1 MKDAEVVSGGGKVDW
16 RAIADADRMIFR
28 SSSLKLE
35 AALAELNLA
44 GSQVDSAAVMLGD
57 HQDNNLRS
65 AKPDAFRTALSCRML
80 TSLAE
85 EMVSEQHREVFRRIS
100 YELMLS
106 IYEDYCPPPRNELG
120 RAHSPA
126 SRRADLLENEKVAAT
141 GLTFDFVPFFCK
153 SQSLEEEL
161 LLLRKEVT
169 ELRAWKEEHVP
180 ILREL
185 REDIDIMTR
194 EKDSAQLTAQIS
206 TVKHRRL
213 EERLEAVSKYAE
225 SESADLRRRIALE
238 VEQGHSLRTSLLQ
251 LQKDVGNMVPKT
263 AVETMRGQLSDLVD
277 LVHELQVDPSLLS
290 CVASIMRAHGRLP
303 MCTSADTALEMPA
316 LTFDAISNLPSNA
329 VTLQGELQKNV
340 EKTLANFR
348 EPVVDFDNENNV
360 GALLKSEEGLKTV
373 SEAANVRGFLE
384 RWVASKIDPS
394 GEASAAEASDR
405 EFGYDWRDCAKL
417 SRLHRAC
424 APDDPESPDGGDPRE
439 QTEEPGHGHHNQ
451 HEHRSPLC
459 PE

>member
-1 MKDAEVVSGGGKVDW
+1 MAGDGARPRPQSARPPSAKKEDTRASPQRPSSALARKRDALPPAGRFPGQTREEACTPPPLSPAPPLLPSTTPGRTGASPFPYTSLPARAEEMAPIRSRTTHTTDGSTAARLSGHPAWPVKDAEVVSGGGKVDW

-106 IYEDYCPPPRNELG
+106 IYDGYCAPPRNELG
-120 RAHSPA
+120 RAHGPA
-126 SRRADLLENEKVAAT
+126 SRRADLLENEKMAAT
-141 GLTFDFVPFFCK
+141 GFTFDLVPFFCK
-153 SQSLEEEL
+153 SQSLEEES

-169 ELRAWKEEHVP
+169 ELRAWKVEHVP

-185 REDIDIMTR
+185 REDVDIMTR
-194 EKDSAQLTAQIS
+194 EKDAAQLTAQIA

-213 EERLEAVSKYAE
+213 EERLEAVSKYAA

-238 VEQGHSLRTSLLQ
+238 VEQGHSLRTSLFQ
-251 LQKDVGNMVPKT
+251 LQKDVENMVPKT
-263 AVETMRGQLSDLVD
+263 AVETMRGQLADLVD
-277 LVHELQVDPSLLS
+277 LVHELQVESLLS
-290 CVASIMRAHGRLP
+290 CVESIVRAQCRLP
-303 MCTSADTALEMPA
+303 TRTSADTALEMLA
-316 LTFDAISNLPSNA
+316 LTFDTISNLPSM
-329 VTLQGELQKNV
+329 L
-340 EKTLANFR
+340 
-348 EPVVDFDNENNV
+348 
-360 GALLKSEEGLKTV
+360 
-373 SEAANVRGFLE
+373 
-384 RWVASKIDPS
+384 
-394 GEASAAEASDR
+394 
-405 EFGYDWRDCAKL
+405 
-417 SRLHRAC
+417 
-424 APDDPESPDGGDPRE
+424 
-439 QTEEPGHGHHNQ
+439 
-451 HEHRSPLC
+451 
-459 PE
+459 